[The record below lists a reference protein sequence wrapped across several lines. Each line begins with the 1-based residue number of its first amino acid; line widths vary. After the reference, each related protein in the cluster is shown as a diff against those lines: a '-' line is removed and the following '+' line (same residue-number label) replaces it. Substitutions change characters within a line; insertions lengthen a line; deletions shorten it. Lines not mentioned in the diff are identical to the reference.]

1 MANAVYPLWKA
12 AIMAGTSG
20 YDIDVDDA
28 TDGPFVALIDGAD
41 YTYSAA
47 HDFYNDMVAGEVG
60 TPQRLDNPTVTAG
73 VFDAA
78 DVTFTAVTGDPCEIL
93 GFYRHN
99 AGANSTWP
107 IFLYLDTSVTGLPVT
122 PNGGDITIAWH
133 ASGIFAL

>member
-1 MANAVYPLWKA
+1 LTELVSA
-12 AIMAGTSG
+12 APGTG
-20 YDIDVDDA
+20 GQTVFA
-28 TDGPFVALIDGAD
+28 QLLRTTRAARQRVALIDGAD